1 MSNSLQSL
9 LEQLKNAARINL
21 SDMYIGDEGARLLC
35 SYIKSN
41 KALKCLELRGN
52 NITSVG

>member
-1 MSNSLQSL
+1 
-9 LEQLKNAARINL
+9 
-21 SDMYIGDEGARLLC
+21 MYIGDEGARLLC

-52 NITSVG
+52 NITSVGYINSTI